1 VNALIELLQGEI
13 RQLSGELID
22 CVRLAADP
30 GTAPGAL
37 ARWARRVHALT
48 GAFTVVE
55 QAEWL
60 QLAQALQQLG
70 SGEDAAPLRSAA
82 VGRALALLRAF
93 ADAPRSEA
101 ADWLA
106 THAGEAAAV
115 GSELGQGA
123 GDSAPTIASDNPILG
138 LFRQEVDEQSARI
151 SQLLLRLEQEP
162 ERLDL
167 IAPVMRAAHSIKGA
181 ARAVRLEPV
190 VSLAHALE
198 DRLSAA
204 QRQTQSVDEA
214 LIEYC
219 LATVDLLRDFARA
232 GSNDVLEARLR
243 GLLSQANP
251 VAPGAPAPPPPS
263 PAVHTSTTMPPEPV
277 AARTLTPA
285 PTYIAAEDGD
295 PVLRIKA
302 SLVGRLIALAGT
314 GVVGA
319 HRLRPFADR
328 QQRLR
333 QTVAQL
339 GRLVDDLHH
348 RLGAPT
354 PGTAVG
360 ADLGELR
367 RQIAS
372 ARQHTQSWI
381 DDFTDYARESFDLN
395 ERIFQAASL
404 TRLRP
409 FRDLVLGYPR
419 MVRDLA
425 RQLGKRARLTIV
437 GEGLEVDR
445 DVLEKLDAPLTH
457 LLRNALDHGLEPVAA
472 RVAAGK
478 PEEGQLRIWATH
490 RAGMLAIDISDD
502 GAGIDLGRVR
512 ARLIDS
518 GRLSAD
524 AAAALS
530 DQALREHL
538 FAPGFTTRS
547 EVTEVSGRGVG
558 LDVVRES
565 VERLDGSVR
574 LTTRAGHGTTFHL
587 LVPISRA
594 VTRAL
599 AVRSAGEVYAFPSL
613 RIDRVVRGERADV
626 VSEEGLQYLP
636 LAGRNIGLVP
646 LAELLDLGVTRSHG
660 ERLDVVVVE
669 HQGRLVGFVVDEF
682 LGEYDL
688 ATRPLDARLGRVAD
702 VGAVALLTDGT
713 PVVLLDVDDLMRSAL
728 GRERASLSASE
739 SGPGDGGRRKRVLVV
754 DDSISVRE
762 LERQLLAGRGFEV
775 EVAVDGVDAWTRLR
789 DESFDLLITDVDMPR
804 MNGIELTRS
813 IKQDPRLRALPVV
826 IVSYRDRPEDRR
838 RGLEARADSYLTKS
852 DFQDESFLKLVHQL
866 IGPAQAG
873 S

>member
-1 VNALIELLQGEI
+1 MSALIELLQGEV
-13 RQLSGELID
+13 RQLTGELVD
-22 CVRLAADP
+22 CVRLAAEP
-30 GTAPGAL
+30 TTAPGAL
-37 ARWARRVHALT
+37 ARWARRVHALA
-48 GAFTVVE
+48 GAFTVV
-55 QAEWL
+55 QQSEWL
-60 QLAQALQQLG
+60 QLAQALHQLG
-70 SGEDAAPLRSAA
+70 SSNDAATLLSAKA
-82 VGRALALLRAF
+82 GRALTLLRAF
-93 ADAPRSEA
+93 ADAPK
-101 ADWLA
+101 
-106 THAGEAAAV
+106 GEAAQWLVAHAA
-115 GSELGQGA
+115 EAAACALDLGQGVQE
-123 GDSAPTIASDNPILG
+123 SAPVIASDNPILG
-138 LFRQEVDEQSARI
+138 LFRQEVEEQSTRI

-190 VSLAHALE
+190 VTLAHALE

-204 QRQTQSVDEA
+204 QRQAHGVDEA

-219 LATVDLLRDFARA
+219 LAATDLLRDFGRQ
-232 GSNDVLEARLR
+232 GSNEVLDARLQR
-243 GLLSQANP
+243 LLSRAA
-251 VAPGAPAPPPPS
+251 APIEAAPPPIAPQIPPETVS
-263 PAVHTSTTMPPEPV
+263 SMPPAPI
-277 AARTLTPA
+277 AAPA

-302 SLVGRLIALAGT
+302 SLVGRLIALAGS

-354 PGTAVG
+354 PASAVG

-367 RQIAS
+367 RHIAS

-437 GEGLEVDR
+437 GENLEVDR

-457 LLRNALDHGLEPVAA
+457 LLRNALDHGIEPVAA
-472 RVAAGK
+472 RLAAGK

-490 RAGMLAIDISDD
+490 RAGMLAIDISED
-502 GAGIDLGRVR
+502 GAGIDLTRVR
-512 ARLIDS
+512 ARLVES
-518 GRLSAD
+518 GRLTAD

-530 DQALREHL
+530 EQALREHL

-565 VERLDGSVR
+565 VERLEGSVR
-574 LTTRAGHGTTFHL
+574 LTTRIGHGTTFHL

-599 AVRSAGEVYAFPSL
+599 AVRTANEVYAFPSL
-613 RIDRVVRGERADV
+613 RIDRVVRGERGDI

-636 LAGRNIGLVP
+636 LGGRNVGLVP
-646 LAELLDLGVTRSHG
+646 LAELLDLGVTRSQG

-688 ATRPLDARLGRVAD
+688 ATRPLDPRLGRVAD
-702 VGAVALLTDGT
+702 VGAIALLTDGT

-728 GRERASLSASE
+728 GRERASLAASAQSV
-739 SGPGDGGRRKRVLVV
+739 DGSAARRKRVLVV

-762 LERQLLAGRGFEV
+762 LERQLLASRGFEV

-813 IKQDPRLRALPVV
+813 IKQDPRLRSLPVV

-852 DFQDESFLKLVHQL
+852 DFQDEGFLKLVHQL
-866 IGPAQAG
+866 IGSAQAET
-873 S
+873 